1 MNTTKPKMVY
11 VFEFTEDGNPDQER
25 GGMPFYLSVQ
35 ARSEAQARKHFAE
48 HMSTEHPG
56 TRFTIQQVGLSAF
69 PRPDAVGKRRG
80 C

>member
-1 MNTTKPKMVY
+1 
-11 VFEFTEDGNPDQER
+11 
-25 GGMPFYLSVQ
+25 MPFYLSVQ